1 MSLTKP
7 AALPLPGSSATALSQ
22 LFPGKNN
29 GCSGTTRCVPV
40 SAERPN
46 PFKPIPMRKFY
57 FIVCLLL
64 AMSFANAQ
72 VSVTATAGTT
82 GPTAYTTLKG
92 AFDAVNAGTHRG
104 VVTISINGNTTETAT
119 ATLNAS
125 GSGSANYTSV
135 LVRAGA
141 GATPT
146 VSGAITSGPVV
157 RLNGSNNVTIEG
169 SNNATTSRNL
179 TITNTSATSSNVLQV
194 GSVGT
199 TPIDNV
205 TVRNTILVNGTNT
218 STAVVVGDAAIV
230 GNPGYYSDITFRNND
245 IRKAYIGLYLYAVV
259 SALNNNVLVTGNS
272 LNSTG
277 ANAIRL
283 VGVYAQGLKGLTIS
297 NNDIGNFEATS
308 PEFDRAIWLATATSG
323 ATISG
328 NTISGMAY
336 TGTSSYA
343 PIGLNIS
350 SGITNSNITVTNNT
364 ITGLTSSGSG
374 TTMGMY
380 LYSAMSGVTVSRNQV
395 SNIKNT
401 NTGGFG
407 SCGIIAAPT
416 INTSAI
422 KIVNN
427 FVWDVASYGFNGYDA
442 GDNGNGIVVDG
453 GGGVEIDFNT
463 VAMNTNQTL
472 NGAHR
477 ASCLL
482 ITANVTASNTISVR
496 NNIFA
501 NLQTLGNANSRLC
514 ISNLATSGAAV
525 FANINRNDYYATSAN
540 LSSTGTNASITGT
553 IAQLQ
558 TSLGGNAN
566 SVNIQPVFV
575 GPNDLHLDPGAN
587 ATLNNLG
594 SPLAGITTDIDGDT
608 RHATTPDM
616 GADEFQPCPPITFTT
631 QPVNA
636 VICVGRDTSFRVV
649 ATGGAGYRW
658 QVNTGSGFTNI
669 TNNAIYSGATT
680 NTLVLTNPP
689 ATYSGYIYRCQ
700 VTSPSGGCPPANSN
714 SVTLTVNSNPV
725 AVITPASS
733 PVICGGSSVLLNATP
748 AGLTYEWQ
756 LAGNPIAA
764 ATNISYAAT
773 TAGNYTV
780 YVTNPATTCSDTSD
794 VLTVTV
800 NPVINVAQNI
810 VICASQLPYTW
821 NAQTITAG
829 GAAVATYTTASTVTG
844 CDSTTTL
851 NLSVNPVIT
860 ATANISICQNQLPY
874 TWNGQTITAGGT
886 AVATYTMPSAVS
898 SCDSTTTLNLAVNPL
913 ITATQNITICSNQL
927 PYTWNGQTITTA
939 GNAVATYTVPSTVT
953 GCDSTTTLNLIVSSG
968 AVAIATP
975 ASQSIC
981 SGNSTGIALSGADPG
996 TNFTWTVTQTGA
1008 SGATAGSGASIAQS
1022 LTATGATAG
1031 TVTYTITPDV
1041 SGCAGASISV
1051 AITVNPRPAMTATP
1065 AAPAICSGTSTS
1077 IALAANVSGTT
1088 YSWTAA
1094 QTNAS
1099 GAGPGNGSSIAQLLT
1114 ATTAAPGSV
1123 NYSITPSAGGCDG
1136 APVATTIAVN
1146 PRPVM
1151 TATPA
1156 APIIC
1161 SGTATNIALSA
1172 NVSSTTYSWTV
1183 AQNNTTGATAG
1194 TGTSIAQTV
1203 AATTS
1208 TAGTAVYTIT
1218 PSASGCDGA
1227 TATSTVTVNPLP
1239 VATANPVTTA
1249 ICSGTATNISLSANV
1264 SSTTYSWTAA
1274 QTNASGGSA
1283 GSGTSINQ
1291 TLTATGPTPGTV
1303 IYTITPAA
1311 NGCPGA
1317 AIPAAATVNPLPVMT
1332 AAPVSAAIC
1341 SGTTASIALS
1351 SSITGTTYNWTVVQ
1365 SDVSGAVAGSGTSIS
1380 QTLIAT
1386 NTVAGTA
1393 TYTITPVLNGCPGT
1407 PVTTTITVNPSPKA
1421 IATPFTQAICSGST
1435 AHIALS
1441 ADIAGT
1447 TYTWTATAN
1456 NVTGAA
1462 DGSGNAIAQ
1471 TLATGSF
1478 TGSVSYL
1485 IIPEA
1490 GGCAGDPVIATA
1502 VVHPLPIIN
1511 ITKSNDLDC
1520 NYSDTRLVASGA
1532 RTYTWSPVAGLSD
1545 PSISNPVAGPTVAT
1559 TYTVT
1564 GTDINGCVNTASIL
1578 VDITN
1583 TRQGDNLVPN
1593 AFTPNGDGKNDCFGI
1608 KFWGV
1613 IDKMEMVIY
1622 NRGGEKVYQSN
1633 LPNACWDG
1641 RYKGQPQNT
1650 GVFIYYIRASTN
1662 CGIIERKGTVTLI
1675 R

>member
-7 AALPLPGSSATALSQ
+7 TALPVSGSTTALSR
-22 LFPGKNN
+22 LFPEKDRV
-29 GCSGTTRCVPV
+29 CAITAHCIAVPH
-40 SAERPN
+40 ERLFPL
-46 PFKPIPMRKFY
+46 KTGHMRKFY
-57 FIVCLLL
+57 LAVCLL
-64 AMSFANAQ
+64 FTIGIANAQ

-92 AFDAVNAGTHRG
+92 AFDAINAGTHRG
-104 VVTISINGNTTETAT
+104 AVTVNINGNTTETAT
-119 ATLNAS
+119 ASLNAS
-125 GSGSANYTSV
+125 GSGAANYTSV
-135 LVRAGA
+135 QVRAGA
-141 GATPT
+141 GTTPT

-157 RLNGSNNVTIEG
+157 KLNGSNNVTIEG
-169 SNNATTSRNL
+169 SNNAGTSRDL
-179 TITNTSATSSNVLQV
+179 TITNTSVTSSNVLQV
-194 GSVGT
+194 GSVGA
-199 TPIDNV
+199 TPINNV
-205 TVRNTILVNGTNT
+205 TVRNTILINGTNT
-218 STAVVVGDAAIV
+218 STAVLLGDAAVV
-230 GNPGYYSDITFRNND
+230 GSPGYFSNITFRNND
-245 IRKAYIGLYLYAVV
+245 IRRAYIGIYIYAIV
-259 SALNNNVLVTGNS
+259 SALNNNVLVTEND
-272 LNSTG
+272 LNNTG
-277 ANAIRL
+277 ANSLRL
-283 VGVYAQGLKGLTIS
+283 VGIYAQGLRGLTIS
-297 NNDIGNFEATS
+297 DNAIGNFDGAS
-308 PEFDRAIWLATATSG
+308 PEFDRAIWLATATAN
-323 ATISG
+323 ATVSG
-328 NTISGMAY
+328 NTVSGLAY

-343 PIGLNIS
+343 PIGINVS
-350 SGITNSNITVTNNT
+350 AGITNANITVTNNT
-364 ITGLTSSGSG
+364 VTNLTSSGTGNS
-374 TTMGMY
+374 MGLF
-380 LYSAMSGVTVSRNQV
+380 LYSAMSDVTVSRNRI

-401 NTGGFG
+401 NTSGYGAA
-407 SCGIIAAPT
+407 GIMAATT
-416 INTSAI
+416 ITNSAM

-427 FVWDVASYGFNGYDA
+427 FIWDVAAYGFNDYGS
-442 GDNGNGIVVDG
+442 GDNGNGVVIDG
-453 GGGVEIDFNT
+453 GGGIEVDFNT
-463 VAMNTNQTL
+463 IALNTDQTL
-472 NGAHR
+472 TGAHR

-482 ITANVTASNTISVR
+482 ITSNVTASNTLSVR

-501 NLQTLGNANSRLC
+501 NLQTVGNANSRLC
-514 ISNLATSGAAV
+514 LSNLATSGSAV
-525 FANINRNDYYATSAN
+525 FTNINRNDYYSTSAN
-540 LSSTGTNASITGT
+540 LSSTGTNASITNT

-566 SVNIQPVFV
+566 SVSIPPVFV
-575 GPNDLHLDPGAN
+575 GANDLHLDPGAN
-587 ATLNNLG
+587 AALNNLG

-616 GADEFQPCPPITFTT
+616 GADEFTPCPPITFTT

-636 VICVGRDTSFRVV
+636 VICAGSDTSFRAV
-649 ATGGAGYRW
+649 ATGGTGYRW

-689 ATYSGYIYRCQ
+689 ATYSGYTYRCQ

-714 SVTLTVNSNPV
+714 SVTLTINSNPV

-733 PVICGGSSVLLNATP
+733 PVICSGSSVLLNATP

-756 LAGNPIAA
+756 LAGSPIAS
-764 ATNISYAAT
+764 ATNVSYSAT
-773 TAGNYTV
+773 AAGNYTV

-810 VICASQLPYTW
+810 IICASQLPYTW

-851 NLSVNPVIT
+851 NLTVNPVIT
-860 ATANISICQNQLPY
+860 ANENISICQNQLPY
-874 TWNGQTITAGGT
+874 TWNGQTITSGGN
-886 AVATYTMPSAVS
+886 AIATYTVPSAITG
-898 SCDSTTTLNLAVNPL
+898 CDSTTTLNLTVNPL
-913 ITATQNITICSNQL
+913 ITATENITICSNQL
-927 PYTWNGQTITTA
+927 PYTWNGQTITSG

-975 ASQSIC
+975 SSQIIC
-981 SGNSTGIALSGADPG
+981 SGSSTGIALSGADPG
-996 TNFTWTVTQTGA
+996 TNFTWTVSQTGA

-1022 LTATGATAG
+1022 LTATGTIAG
-1031 TVTYTITPDV
+1031 TVTYTVTPDV
-1041 SGCAGASISV
+1041 GGCAGSPISV

-1065 AAPAICSGTSTS
+1065 AAPAICSGTNTS

-1099 GAGPGNGSSIAQLLT
+1099 GAGPGNGASIAQLLT

-1123 NYSITPSAGGCDG
+1123 NYSIIPSANGCDG
-1136 APVATTIAVN
+1136 APVAATIAVN
-1146 PRPVM
+1146 PLPVM

-1156 APIIC
+1156 APVIC

-1172 NVSSTTYSWTV
+1172 NVSGSTYSWTV
-1183 AQNNTTGATAG
+1183 AQNNITGAIAG
-1194 TGTSIAQTV
+1194 SGTSIAQTLT
-1203 AATTS
+1203 ATTS

-1227 TATSTVTVNPLP
+1227 TVTSTITVNPLP

-1249 ICSGTATNISLSANV
+1249 ICSGSATNISLAANV
-1264 SSTTYSWTAA
+1264 SGTTYSWTAA
-1274 QTNASGGSA
+1274 QTNASGAAA
-1283 GSGTSINQ
+1283 GSGASIVQ
-1291 TLTATGPTPGTV
+1291 TLTATGLTPGTV

-1317 AIPAAATVNPLPVMT
+1317 AITAAATVNPLPVMT
-1332 AAPVSAAIC
+1332 AVPASAAIC
-1341 SGTTASIALS
+1341 SGDAASITLS
-1351 SSITGTTYNWTVVQ
+1351 STITGTTYNWTVVQ
-1365 SDVSGAVAGSGTSIS
+1365 SDVSGAVAGSGTSIL

-1386 NTVAGTA
+1386 NTTAGTA

-1421 IATPFTQAICSGST
+1421 VATPFTQAICSGST

-1441 ADIAGT
+1441 ADISGT

-1456 NVTGAA
+1456 NVNGAA
-1462 DGSGNAIAQ
+1462 DGSGDAIAQ
-1471 TLATGSF
+1471 TLTAGSF

-1502 VVHPLPIIN
+1502 VVHPLPTIS

-1532 RTYTWSPVAGLSD
+1532 RSYTWSPVAGLSD
-1545 PSISNPVAGPTVAT
+1545 PSIANPVAGPTVAT

-1622 NRGGEKVYQSN
+1622 NRGGEKVYHSN